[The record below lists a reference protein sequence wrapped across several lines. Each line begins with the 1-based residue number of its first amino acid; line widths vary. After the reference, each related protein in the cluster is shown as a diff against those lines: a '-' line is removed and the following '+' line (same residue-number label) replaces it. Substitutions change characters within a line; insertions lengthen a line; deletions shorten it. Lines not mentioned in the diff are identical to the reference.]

1 MFFDDLKYLESRE
14 SKYFFTAPYLL
25 FEKLKDLYVKLQ
37 MIIFF
42 IMLFA
47 YFETSVL
54 FCFFV
59 RFITLIFFPDVFD
72 SWSVAFSFHFIQRV
86 LCQTDENGTVGALFA
101 CSLN

>member
-1 MFFDDLKYLESRE
+1 MFFDDLKYLESRKR
-14 SKYFFTAPYLL
+14 KYFLTAPYLL

-54 FCFFV
+54 FCFFCKV
-59 RFITLIFFPDVFD
+59 HNVIFFLDVFD
-72 SWSVAFSFHFIQRV
+72 SWSVAFSFHFIRV
-86 LCQTDENGTVGALFA
+86 LCQTDKNGTVGALFA

>member
-25 FEKLKDLYVKLQ
+25 FEKLKDFYVKLQ

-47 YFETSVL
+47 CFETFVL
-54 FCFFV
+54 VFCKV
-59 RFITLIFFPDVFD
+59 HNANSPPDVFD